1 MNLGKIRG
9 AVERADHF
17 EIDAGDGAPFKV
29 AKSALSEQLV
39 EKVRRLYC
47 GGKVEKFALG
57 GEVGMPPD
65 TARFRDAYP
74 GVLLSDPA
82 SPFFAPGQS
91 VGLGSPVAGGSAEA
105 PGLGLLGRLEQ
116 ALATRPRQPAPELAQ
131 PEAEAEAAP
140 ETAPLPLPVPVPEQA
155 PPPAAAGPG
164 FLGAL
169 LAPMAVGASATP
181 PPPEVPEPP
190 PVPTLPSADRV
201 AEEARAAGQAAARQ
215 IAEAGDLAKRSLDE
229 RAAAEAQSRA
239 AEYNAASALVR
250 AQDEAAARAEQEAQ
264 RLRETYQRGENAM
277 RLQREKLSQ
286 REKALG
292 DVENMRIESG
302 RVFSRTDPV
311 GLIMGAMMVGAAEAG
326 LRKGSGSEAALKVIG
341 DAIDRDV
348 LAQKTEIEGVR
359 SARLRAYE
367 AAVGDVNNAAQLLRA
382 DQQLVAAAAA
392 RAEAQRTQSAQGR
405 LMLTKLSSD
414 LSAQAR
420 QTADEAVKL
429 ITGTA
434 IAQQKAAQDAEA
446 RQLGLRQAQAQL
458 VRGEAEL
465 AAARRQEQ
473 RADVSLQQ
481 SAERLGLERQ
491 GQAFG
496 QTMAVEQL
504 RAQQA
509 ERAAK
514 AGAIDYDVLGKMGY
528 PLPPDAWAQIKDDR
542 ASASYVM
549 DEDDEGRTIYRRARD
564 VPSAEKVATA
574 QTAARLALAQ
584 LEKIERYIPG
594 PGKKTPSTFGVGEEA
609 RKAQAEIEAAT
620 QALTTQLKEVEKLGA
635 LTGADLELIKP
646 RIPTAQGWFSTDA
659 TERQTAADLRA
670 SIDGMVQAIVD
681 TVVAPVVGAKPKGAK

>member
-9 AVERADHF
+9 AVERPDHF

-29 AKSALSEQLV
+29 AKSALSEQMV

-57 GEVGMPPD
+57 GEVLMPPGP
-65 TARFRDAYP
+65 ASFREAYP
-74 GVLLSDPA
+74 GVLASDET
-82 SPFFAPGQS
+82 SPFFAPGS
-91 VGLGSPVAGGSAEA
+91 KVGIPSPVVGGSSEQ
-105 PGLGLLGRLEQ
+105 PGIGLLGQLER
-116 ALATRPRQPAPELAQ
+116 ALATRKPE
-131 PEAEAEAAP
+131 PTPAAP
-140 ETAPLPLPVPVPEQA
+140 EPEAAQAPPVPPLPLPTDVASA
-155 PPPAAAGPG
+155 PAESGPG

-169 LAPMAVGASATP
+169 LAPMAVGSAAP
-181 PPPEVPEPP
+181 VERPAVPEEPAA
-190 PVPTLPSADRV
+190 PTLPSPDQLAQ
-201 AEEARAAGQAAARQ
+201 EARSAGQAAARQ
-215 IAEAGDLAKRSLDE
+215 IAEAGDLAKRSLE
-229 RAAAEAQSRA
+229 QRAAAEAQARA
-239 AEYNAASALVR
+239 AEYSAAEGLVR

-277 RLQREKLSQ
+277 RLQREKLAQ
-286 REKALG
+286 REKDLG

-367 AAVGDVNNAAQLLRA
+367 AAVGDVNNAAQLLKA

-392 RAEAQRTQSAQGR
+392 RAESQRTQSAQGR
-405 LMLTKLSSD
+405 LMLAKLSSD

-434 IAQQKAAQDAEA
+434 IAEQKAAQDAEA
-446 RQLGLRQAQAQL
+446 RQIGLRQAQAAM

-465 AAARRQEQ
+465 ASARRQEQ
-473 RADVSLQQ
+473 RADISLAM
-481 SAERLGLERQ
+481 SEEKLGLERAGQ
-491 GQAFG
+491 VFGQA
-496 QTMAVEQL
+496 MAVEQL
-504 RAQQA
+504 RAQQ
-509 ERAAK
+509 AK

-528 PLPPDAWAQIKDDR
+528 PLPPQAYAQISDDR
-542 ASASYVM
+542 KSAAYVM
-549 DEDDEGRTIYRRARD
+549 DENEKGETVYRRARD
-564 VPSAEKVATA
+564 VPSAEKVVAA
-574 QTAARLALAQ
+574 QQAAKLALAQ
-584 LEKIERYIPG
+584 LDKIERYIPG
-594 PGKKTPSTFGVGEEA
+594 PGKKAPSTFGFGEDA

-646 RIPTAQGWFSTDA
+646 RIPTAQAWFATDA
-659 TERQTAADLRA
+659 AERQQAGDLRA
-670 SIDGMVQAIVD
+670 AIDGMVQAIID
-681 TVVAPVVGAKPKGAK
+681 TSVAPDITGATVKTTKKKGST